1 MMGKMK
7 RLWEWIKEQEE
18 SVKEE
23 VDIDIFTIT
32 KHNKQERKENGTV

>member
-1 MMGKMK
+1 MGKMK
-7 RLWEWIKEQEE
+7 RLWAWLNEQKK

-32 KHNKQERKENGTV
+32 KHNKQERKEDGTV